1 MTDMSKPT
9 SINKSWLKAI
19 PNGKTAT
26 KRRLVA
32 CFTLNP
38 DLTTLQINEEV
49 AHGGLLAVNV
59 QVVITRSGKLILFVP
74 EGTPTVAN
82 AMFA

>member
-1 MTDMSKPT
+1 
-9 SINKSWLKAI
+9 
-19 PNGKTAT
+19 
-26 KRRLVA
+26 
-32 CFTLNP
+32 
-38 DLTTLQINEEV
+38 V